1 MMLLKSYIQHAR
13 KLENSSGQRTGK
25 VFSVFSVFI
34 LIPKKSNVKEC
45 WNNCTIIL
53 ISHASKEM
61 LKILKAR
68 LQQASNWELP
78 DVLAGFRKGRG
89 TRGQIVDIHWITQ
102 KSKELQNKKRYFCF
116 IDYTKT
122 FNCVDHNKLEN
133 SSRDG
138 GTRPPHLPPENSVC
152 KSRNNSLNRTW
163 NNRLVPNWERSMSG
177 VCTVTLLI

>member
-1 MMLLKSYIQHAR
+1 MWKTFFLRENVLLGMRLVEVKTLQRVQETFLHHEGKKLADIQ
-13 KLENSSGQRTGK
+13 
-25 VFSVFSVFI
+25 V
-34 LIPKKSNVKEC
+34 
-45 WNNCTIIL
+45 
-53 ISHASKEM
+53 
-61 LKILKAR
+61 
-68 LQQASNWELP
+68 
-78 DVLAGFRKGRG
+78 GFRKGRG

-102 KSKELQNKKRYFCF
+102 KSRELQNKKRYFCF

-138 GTRPPHLPPENSVC
+138 GTRPPHLPPEKSVC